1 MTPCEMDSLRVR
13 GWKIN
18 GKSAAVFS
26 PDCRPDGSFV
36 PEQCDKSKGQCW
48 CVDKKGNELVGTRA
62 DGRRTCTSQ
71 GGYKIGL
78 NTSSQ
83 SLFSVILVFFLAIA
97 SPKELK
103 EYRQPFS
110 LCWLPNL
117 DSRVPSKVNISL
129 YSHFFLAGETNC
141 QKDGKPACDK
151 DGAYAPRQCDNITCW
166 CVDRLGREIPRTRTV
181 DEKELLNCDVTGA
194 FTYSSYR

>member
-1 MTPCEMDSLRVR
+1 MTPCEMDSLRAH

-26 PDCRPDGSFV
+26 PDCRPDGSYV

-83 SLFSVILVFFLAIA
+83 SLFSVILFFFSLAIA

-103 EYRQPFS
+103 EYRQSFS
-110 LCWLPNL
+110 LC
-117 DSRVPSKVNISL
+117 
-129 YSHFFLAGETNC
+129 
-141 QKDGKPACDK
+141 
-151 DGAYAPRQCDNITCW
+151 
-166 CVDRLGREIPRTRTV
+166 
-181 DEKELLNCDVTGA
+181 
-194 FTYSSYR
+194 

>member
-1 MTPCEMDSLRVR
+1 MTLCYIFLANMTPCEMDSLRAR

-26 PDCRPDGSFV
+26 PDCRPDGSYV

-48 CVDKKGNELVGTRA
+48 CVDKKGNELAGTRA

-83 SLFSVILVFFLAIA
+83 SLCHTVFFFLAVA

-110 LCWLPNL
+110 L
-117 DSRVPSKVNISL
+117 
-129 YSHFFLAGETNC
+129 A
-141 QKDGKPACDK
+141 
-151 DGAYAPRQCDNITCW
+151 
-166 CVDRLGREIPRTRTV
+166 
-181 DEKELLNCDVTGA
+181 
-194 FTYSSYR
+194 

>member
-1 MTPCEMDSLRVR
+1 MTPCEMDSLRAR

-26 PDCRPDGSFV
+26 PDCRPDGSYV

-48 CVDKKGNELVGTRA
+48 CVDKKGNELAGTRA

-83 SLFSVILVFFLAIA
+83 SLFSVILFFFFFGNCFSKGAKRISTAIF
-97 SPKELK
+97 PCLILIREFPRKLIFP
-103 EYRQPFS
+103 YILTFS
-110 LCWLPNL
+110 
-117 DSRVPSKVNISL
+117 
-129 YSHFFLAGETNC
+129 
-141 QKDGKPACDK
+141 
-151 DGAYAPRQCDNITCW
+151 
-166 CVDRLGREIPRTRTV
+166 
-181 DEKELLNCDVTGA
+181 
-194 FTYSSYR
+194 